1 MRNNAAVTA
10 GWRGWVHRH
19 DLPLFFVLAF
29 LLSWLAW
36 PLVILNPESSPLLP
50 FGPLIAAAVVAAL
63 SGRLRELFG
72 QLGRWRSAPRW
83 YLAAVLVPVAVTAL
97 AAVVTVAAGGSAS
110 AGPGLPGW
118 AQVAATFL
126 STVVLVGLF
135 EEVGWRGF
143 ALPRLQQRM
152 SGRRAALLLGV
163 IWAAWHL
170 PELVSDPT
178 GQRPVIQF
186 LVLVVAQ
193 SVFLSWLYNGSAAG
207 LPLVI
212 ISHATV
218 DTAARFVLPPFAAS
232 SPQLVWWSLAGLW
245 VVAAVIVAGRGRWS
259 GPAVRDVR
267 GDDRAAA
274 RRADDV
280 QGSA

>member
-36 PLVILNPESSPLLP
+36 PLVALNPESSPLLP

-63 SGRLRELFG
+63 SGGLRELFG

-135 EEVGWRGF
+135 EEVG
-143 ALPRLQQRM
+143 
-152 SGRRAALLLGV
+152 
-163 IWAAWHL
+163 
-170 PELVSDPT
+170 
-178 GQRPVIQF
+178 
-186 LVLVVAQ
+186 
-193 SVFLSWLYNGSAAG
+193 
-207 LPLVI
+207 
-212 ISHATV
+212 
-218 DTAARFVLPPFAAS
+218 
-232 SPQLVWWSLAGLW
+232 
-245 VVAAVIVAGRGRWS
+245 
-259 GPAVRDVR
+259 
-267 GDDRAAA
+267 
-274 RRADDV
+274 
-280 QGSA
+280 

>member
-1 MRNNAAVTA
+1 VTA
-10 GWRGWVHRH
+10 RPAAGLRAWVRRH
-19 DLPLFFVLAF
+19 DLLLYFVLAF

-36 PLVILNPESSPLLP
+36 PLVALNPESSPLLP

-63 SGRLRELFG
+63 SGGLRELFG

-83 YLAAVLVPVAVTAL
+83 YLAAVLVPVAAAAL

-110 AGPGLPGW
+110 VGSTVPNA

-126 STVVLVGLF
+126 STVLLVGLF
-135 EEVGWRGF
+135 EEVGWRGY

-186 LVLVVAQ
+186 VIFVVAQ

-218 DTAARFVLPPFAAS
+218 DTAARFGLPPFVAS
-232 SPQLVWWSLAGLW
+232 SPQLVWWSLAGVW
-245 VVAAVIVAGRGRWS
+245 VVTAVIVAVCGRWS
-259 GPAVRDVR
+259 RPAVRDLR
-267 GDDRAAA
+267 DDDRAAT
-274 RRADDV
+274 RRAGDA

>member
-1 MRNNAAVTA
+1 MTA
-10 GWRGWVHRH
+10 ETGLRAWVRRH
-19 DLPLFFVLAF
+19 DLPLYFVLAF

-36 PLVILNPESSPLLP
+36 PLVALNPESSPLLP

-72 QLGRWRSAPRW
+72 QLGRWRAAPRW

-97 AAVVTVAAGGSAS
+97 AAVVTLAAGGSSSVDGA
-110 AGPGLPGW
+110 LPGW
-118 AQVAATFL
+118 PQVAATFL
-126 STVVLVGLF
+126 STLLLVGLF

-178 GQRPVIQF
+178 GQRPVAQF
-186 LVLVVAQ
+186 LVMVVAQ
-193 SVFLSWLYNGSAAG
+193 SVFLSWLYNASAAG
-207 LPLVI
+207 LPLVV

-232 SPQLVWWSLAGLW
+232 SPQLVWWILVGLW
-245 VVAAVIVAGRGRWS
+245 VVTAVVVAARGRWS
-259 GPAVRDVR
+259 RAASL
-267 GDDRAAA
+267 DRAGH
-274 RRADDV
+274 R
-280 QGSA
+280 